1 MGNSITFDT
10 LAYTK
15 KLREVGFTEQQAEVQ
30 AQAIVELIEDKIATK
45 RDLKELET
53 TLQRDIKELELR
65 MIIKLGALLAMS
77 IAIVAVL
84 VKLL

>member
-1 MGNSITFDT
+1 MGNGISFDT

-15 KLREVGFTEQQAEVQ
+15 KLKSVGFSEEQAETQ
-30 AQAIVELIEDKIATK
+30 VEILKSIMEDRLATK
-45 RDLKELET
+45 EDILDLK
-53 TLQRDIKELELR
+53 RDIKELELR